1 MCWSNSHIFLL
12 RPHNCSRSPRPCVP
26 GLCGSGTSVQHRR
39 RRPSI
44 LPVVASTAADPELPA
59 QTAAGA
65 TAPRGLLHTE
75 RHVRPPAAA
84 SLASAVTSVSCAEQ
98 VSDGI
103 RYKHHY
109 GQSDAACFDQAVIFC
124 LKFLEIYTNAN
135 FFTFT

>member
-103 RYKHHY
+103 R
-109 GQSDAACFDQAVIFC
+109 IFFVSNF
-124 LKFLEIYTNAN
+124 LKFILTQIFLHLLKKNYIEIFPNTGH
-135 FFTFT
+135 